1 MNKKDKEGGEK
12 LLAQRAYAL
21 FDSYRSAYMREW
33 QRLENNERM
42 YRGDHWYDVPVTD
55 PNEPRPVTPVIQS
68 TVECVSADLMEQCP
82 QAVIAPER
90 GADGET
96 AQIVEALI
104 ARNHDEGGYPIEY
117 RKLVHDLLVGGYCV
131 QEVGYDPSL
140 NGGLG
145 GAYIR
150 SVDNRSILFDP
161 LCDDMQ
167 EGRGV
172 FKFSL
177 RSRQWIEEHY
187 PEKAPYIGED
197 VYAYDQR
204 PMDEVLL
211 ADRRDALLLLEYWW
225 KTAPDK
231 NGRTRVHMAL
241 LCGGVVL
248 ADSRKL
254 KPEGYFS
261 HGLYPFI
268 LTPLYVR
275 KGSCLGFGIVDLF
288 EKQQRYADKLDQIVL
303 KNAFMASR
311 NKLLVTESS
320 GFDEEDLKDWSKEVH
335 RGESLSG
342 ITWFTTPPL
351 PSYLMSYIEKIREDI
366 KEESGANDSSRGNYR
381 QGVTAASAIQ
391 ALQEASTKRARMA
404 TEQLHEG
411 FRQAVRMEIE
421 VEREFNFYRRP
432 VMITENGVTREVYF
446 HSELLRYTEG
456 RPVEFFISV
465 KAAKQSKFSAA
476 AQNELLLQLM
486 QAGALTPR
494 QTVEL
499 MRFDGQEQVLKILE
513 RDEEKE
519 QKRWGAG
526 EVLKIN
532 KGGKR

>member
-1 MNKKDKEGGEK
+1 MKRKDKMGAEK
-12 LLAQRAYAL
+12 VFAQRAYAL

-68 TVECVSADLMEQCP
+68 TVECISADLMDQCP
-82 QAVIAPER
+82 EAIITPEK
-90 GADGET
+90 GADNR
-96 AQIVEALI
+96 AARIVEAVI
-104 ARNHDEGGYPIEY
+104 ARNHDVSGYPTEY
-117 RKLVHDLLVGGYCV
+117 KKLVHDLLVGGYCV

-140 NGGLG
+140 NNGLG

-177 RSRQWIEEHY
+177 RSRQWVEEHY
-187 PEKAPYIGED
+187 PEKAALIGED
-197 VYAYDQR
+197 VYAYDQQ
-204 PMDEVLL
+204 PMDEILL

-231 NGRTRVHMAL
+231 NGCSQVHMAL

-303 KNAFMASR
+303 KNAFMASH

-335 RGESLSG
+335 RGESLNG
-342 ITWFTTPPL
+342 VTWFTTPPL
-351 PSYLMSYIEKIREDI
+351 PNYIMSYIEKIRTDI
-366 KEESGANDSSRGNYR
+366 KEESGANDSSRGVYHE
-381 QGVTAASAIQ
+381 GITAASAIQ

-432 VMITENGVTREVYF
+432 VTIVENGQSREAVF
-446 HSELLRYTEG
+446 ENELMHYTG
-456 RPVEFFISV
+456 GQPVEFFISV
-465 KAAKQSKFSAA
+465 KAAKQNKFSAA

-486 QAGALTPR
+486 QAGALTPK

-499 MRFDGQEQVLKILE
+499 MIFDG
-513 RDEEKE
+513 RD
-519 QKRWGAG
+519 
-526 EVLKIN
+526 EVLKVMARDEQKEMN
-532 KGGKR
+532 TREPGAVQTPA